1 MFAAD
6 PRCFAVNTESSSS
19 EKTWLQYPAWF
30 NAIFLES
37 AEASMSLTSA
47 KRLPQPSNFTDGPSM
62 HNYYTQFE
70 KQSTTTVTFTTAD
83 ASGVG
88 LDDTLQD
95 GSGYEH
101 LTENSCTDR
110 VHPLGPLH
118 PRTFLLMWYRAD
130 TLGALGFHSPPDHWE
145 ELLDLLKV
153 HKAASREKGASLPQY
168 GLCITDSPHCGR
180 AGDVLAAVAASV
192 VQSRGTS
199 QGYAFDLS
207 VPPPAAEP
215 LVNSIGWRYAA
226 DLTRKMLS
234 YNAPDNDTMLL
245 AEMLSPDCAK
255 SLDCHALSPY
265 FTGGSCMVTLEW
277 DAALPHMAAAAP
289 LQRPGVLGV
298 APLPGSRWIVPPQD
312 IILKVCDRDTCRLS
326 IDHEMLYSPYGMYSK
341 GAALPD
347 GPMKSNVDTELAS
360 LPTPL
365 EEFVELESAA
375 AAAAEGPVNKA
386 LEERRSLL
394 VNRAPYS
401 AFYGVQTRI
410 QFAGMV
416 VRGNVSNMPYAEG
429 LNKLLEFRTLRQR
442 ITDAVRA
449 DLGVFTTKDS
459 DAQNCT
465 AYAGFGWW
473 AALWRRTNQLA
484 EVTNAT
490 GMSQPLPPAFNISKL
505 EALGL
510 DPYTARSYLRTLWTV
525 LHHPN
530 AAPDVQSPSLLN
542 WYRWGLGW
550 AALGLIPNT
559 TSSALTTSDV
569 DNTHGNGTESQS
581 VPAATPANELLL
593 EVFRRSIELTGS
605 SAARE
610 AYMASI
616 AAADGVAK
624 QSVRVPAAGNSPSR
638 RGKSGLSHGALA
650 GAIIGPQAVVLA
662 VVAAVMALMW
672 RRRSRARR
680 HRDLLGRV
688 RAPQVGPD
696 TTLLI
701 TDVQNSTVLWEA
713 LPVTTMDCALRAHN
727 ACIRQTLAKYDGY
740 ESATEGDS
748 FIVAFASP
756 ASATA
761 FAVSCQL
768 ALLEADW
775 PQELLQHP
783 DGAMVLVEP
792 RDPAITWGAAPPPLV
807 PTPPLPG
814 HAPRSGATTLA
825 AGASAGTLQLPNAGV
840 QALTIAGGSFPPQA
854 PSMAVSSPHGWGV
867 GGLLRWSAA
876 LTAHSRHCCSS
887 SQIQLQPVCS
897 PQSRRPSWNNVQHI
911 LTTAAFNYGGARV
924 TTPGSAYGAAATGA
938 ATTTTTTTVA
948 TTTAATTAAT
958 TTAATATT
966 AMAAA
971 TCSRFL
977 DTSPQTAA
985 PQSLALASPFS
996 SPPPPM
1002 IMLLQQ
1008 PPLITQSVSTRAVC
1022 AAAATTGA
1030 PPARVFTSCTS
1041 TGMATSETPPRL
1053 TFNELLPTGSPAA
1066 AILTARESA
1075 NGGGGP
1081 GGSCISFRGG
1091 KVSAPPCLSEH
1102 QNFPIPPARDFPSQP
1117 PDGTAAAA
1125 AAVAAEFTTTTAGP
1139 ALKVYNRLEA
1149 LQHDSG
1155 DDLMASS
1162 GLVSLN
1168 NANSANLDSS
1178 TSDGGAWC
1186 TWQELLTATFP
1197 IVQAFAAAM
1206 SPGAMAATDGAMGT
1220 ESSAAASV
1228 RLTRDRDQACVRLVD
1243 GRIVAFRGLRV
1254 RMGLHSGLDN
1264 PNHVFFNRVSSSYH
1278 YSGEFAEVTR
1288 LVSDSA
1294 PGGLV
1299 VMSGLAFGRLRHCVE
1314 QGGWGG
1320 CGGGGSGGLKAGGGR
1335 GSIAMKDI
1343 KVIYAG
1349 HHLLKAGGGGGI
1361 GHGIV
1366 SACGCRGAGVGTG
1379 AISTCGFGDGS
1390 SSMNDGLCAYACRA
1404 SDRIPSY
1411 MSRPFTLS
1419 PLGRKVSGRTLSPGM
1434 SGMYDPPSNTALYGS
1449 CICGDSAAVAAGI
1462 HTQSVGIGRGGGGGG
1477 SVAAATS
1484 IAGPS
1489 TLLATHSLP
1498 IEADESQLVEPDDCP
1513 AASSYFNRQEVPIT
1527 APITTRLEAPAAVFP
1542 LAASTTSLVAT
1553 STTPHALALRQDTP
1567 MPRSPS
1573 GHVVR
1578 QETPTAQRSP
1588 LSRWLA
1594 PQPLQ
1599 QLSPVTALLMAPGP
1613 PPQLQA
1619 HDAPIG
1625 ARLTKDLR
1633 SSVWSRKLK
1642 RFFPGYSY
1650 MPTKPDGTWHGT
1662 PPTLPQPLY
1671 VAVPSGLLCRLALVP
1686 PLRSRWVSQL
1696 SSLDA

>member
-1 MFAAD
+1 
-6 PRCFAVNTESSSS
+6 
-19 EKTWLQYPAWF
+19 
-30 NAIFLES
+30 
-37 AEASMSLTSA
+37 
-47 KRLPQPSNFTDGPSM
+47 
-62 HNYYTQFE
+62 
-70 KQSTTTVTFTTAD
+70 
-83 ASGVG
+83 
-88 LDDTLQD
+88 
-95 GSGYEH
+95 
-101 LTENSCTDR
+101 
-110 VHPLGPLH
+110 
-118 PRTFLLMWYRAD
+118 
-130 TLGALGFHSPPDHWE
+130 
-145 ELLDLLKV
+145 
-153 HKAASREKGASLPQY
+153 
-168 GLCITDSPHCGR
+168 
-180 AGDVLAAVAASV
+180 
-192 VQSRGTS
+192 
-199 QGYAFDLS
+199 
-207 VPPPAAEP
+207 
-215 LVNSIGWRYAA
+215 
-226 DLTRKMLS
+226 
-234 YNAPDNDTMLL
+234 
-245 AEMLSPDCAK
+245 
-255 SLDCHALSPY
+255 
-265 FTGGSCMVTLEW
+265 
-277 DAALPHMAAAAP
+277 
-289 LQRPGVLGV
+289 
-298 APLPGSRWIVPPQD
+298 
-312 IILKVCDRDTCRLS
+312 
-326 IDHEMLYSPYGMYSK
+326 
-341 GAALPD
+341 
-347 GPMKSNVDTELAS
+347 
-360 LPTPL
+360 
-365 EEFVELESAA
+365 
-375 AAAAEGPVNKA
+375 
-386 LEERRSLL
+386 
-394 VNRAPYS
+394 
-401 AFYGVQTRI
+401 
-410 QFAGMV
+410 
-416 VRGNVSNMPYAEG
+416 
-429 LNKLLEFRTLRQR
+429 
-442 ITDAVRA
+442 
-449 DLGVFTTKDS
+449 
-459 DAQNCT
+459 
-465 AYAGFGWW
+465 
-473 AALWRRTNQLA
+473 
-484 EVTNAT
+484 
-490 GMSQPLPPAFNISKL
+490 
-505 EALGL
+505 
-510 DPYTARSYLRTLWTV
+510 
-525 LHHPN
+525 
-530 AAPDVQSPSLLN
+530 
-542 WYRWGLGW
+542 
-550 AALGLIPNT
+550 
-559 TSSALTTSDV
+559 
-569 DNTHGNGTESQS
+569 
-581 VPAATPANELLL
+581 
-593 EVFRRSIELTGS
+593 
-605 SAARE
+605 
-610 AYMASI
+610 
-616 AAADGVAK
+616 
-624 QSVRVPAAGNSPSR
+624 
-638 RGKSGLSHGALA
+638 
-650 GAIIGPQAVVLA
+650 
-662 VVAAVMALMW
+662 MALMW

-1696 SSLDA
+1696 SSLDAPTGLITVAFLKVVGASTLLAELPGGVAVEALGQCQRLVVSRLGAAGGYLVEGCGDGLVLAAFGSPTAAVEWALDCLEGLRRLDWDPALLAHELCAEHMESILPVIKPSQGSVRTLTTAGAASSTPANADAAPVAGAQSGEVPAASRTITNNNGVGSGALDRIHQGNQPIRSSWADAPRRGVGVSGASQLVRGLRIKVGLAIGVASHSLNETSGRLSYRGKLMNRAARLVGVASGGQVLCSLSVWEACEAADPIDFPGRVCGTFLGPVQLKGIREPLHVVQCTREMTAGEMTITSPA